1 MRSKRRGEPVRHAR
15 RSGAEQR
22 QEVLRRLSIALKGRG
37 VGVCEA
43 DSRGHL
49 RLVAANRAEDLGPI
63 AVDDVKA
70 ALRGLSEVPEADRTP
85 RLWVAGR
92 SRRRGWCIAPVRS
105 ELPQPPPGGVERRSL
120 ERLTLELGGVC
131 IGLIEAPDREA
142 TAPRDTGPHALL
154 ASIAEQIPAILWT
167 TDAELRVTSRSG
179 TGPKSLELLP
189 SRVPGASLLEQYNR
203 GEVTSDSVDAHRQA
217 LAGESV
223 SYQIQPADRCYDAH
237 VKPLRDDAGAIVGVV
252 GLAVDVSDRERALA
266 QARRSQ
272 LELEDFVEN
281 APAGIRWMAQ
291 DGTILRANQVE
302 LDMLGYRSEEYVGKN
317 IAAFH
322 IDPEVAA
329 DTLRR
334 LRARESL
341 RNVETRLRR
350 RDGSICY
357 GLVSASVRW
366 EGREFVHACCFTRD
380 ITERKVAELALAQFK
395 AMVDSADDAVVG
407 KTLDGMIT
415 SWNSA
420 ATRLYGYTAAEVIGK
435 PITLLA
441 PPDRIDEIRGMI
453 ERLRRGE
460 RVERHETTR
469 VRKDGAQ
476 VAVSLTVSPI
486 LDSHGRVIG
495 ATSVAHD
502 ITERKQVE
510 QQLLHAALHDALTDL
525 PNRAYFVERVSQ
537 ALARGRRDSDYRFG
551 VLFLDCDHFKE
562 VNDSLGHAA
571 GDRFL
576 TEIANRLRTSVR
588 PGDVVA
594 RLGGDEFAV
603 LLEEIVGAPDAEHAA
618 LRIQSALA
626 APFALEGRDIV
637 PSASIG
643 AALSERNHRQPQDV
657 LGNADLAMYHA
668 KQQGGA
674 RFQMFH
680 VAMRKSA
687 EALQDMEADL
697 RNAVEG
703 REFRLV
709 FQPILELESGR
720 VHGFE
725 ALSRWHR
732 PGVGVILPP
741 DFLPLAEQ
749 TGLILPIGTWVLR
762 EACRNA
768 RSWQDRYPTSAPVR
782 ISANLSA
789 KQLAHPGLVDEVRT
803 VLRDTGLEASRLA
816 LEIAE
821 SVLMENVAS
830 AIAALNQ
837 LRELG
842 VELYMAHFGSGR
854 LSLSSMPSFPL
865 QGIKVD
871 PVVVHRVGGRRVD
884 LDVVRSI
891 MDLARSLGLR
901 VIAEGV
907 ETVAQRERLI
917 AFGCELGQGH
927 LLGKPLE
934 PKAAI
939 ALLKG

>member
-1 MRSKRRGEPVRHAR
+1 M
-15 RSGAEQR
+15 
-22 QEVLRRLSIALKGRG
+22 
-37 VGVCEA
+37 
-43 DSRGHL
+43 
-49 RLVAANRAEDLGPI
+49 
-63 AVDDVKA
+63 
-70 ALRGLSEVPEADRTP
+70 
-85 RLWVAGR
+85 
-92 SRRRGWCIAPVRS
+92 
-105 ELPQPPPGGVERRSL
+105 
-120 ERLTLELGGVC
+120 
-131 IGLIEAPDREA
+131 
-142 TAPRDTGPHALL
+142 
-154 ASIAEQIPAILWT
+154 
-167 TDAELRVTSRSG
+167 
-179 TGPKSLELLP
+179 
-189 SRVPGASLLEQYNR
+189 
-203 GEVTSDSVDAHRQA
+203 
-217 LAGESV
+217 
-223 SYQIQPADRCYDAH
+223 
-237 VKPLRDDAGAIVGVV
+237 
-252 GLAVDVSDRERALA
+252 
-266 QARRSQ
+266 
-272 LELEDFVEN
+272 
-281 APAGIRWMAQ
+281 
-291 DGTILRANQVE
+291 QVE
-302 LDMLGYRSEEYVGKN
+302 
-317 IAAFH
+317 
-322 IDPEVAA
+322 
-329 DTLRR
+329 
-334 LRARESL
+334 
-341 RNVETRLRR
+341 
-350 RDGSICY
+350 
-357 GLVSASVRW
+357 
-366 EGREFVHACCFTRD
+366 
-380 ITERKVAELALAQFK
+380 
-395 AMVDSADDAVVG
+395 
-407 KTLDGMIT
+407 
-415 SWNSA
+415 
-420 ATRLYGYTAAEVIGK
+420 
-435 PITLLA
+435 
-441 PPDRIDEIRGMI
+441 
-453 ERLRRGE
+453 
-460 RVERHETTR
+460 
-469 VRKDGAQ
+469 
-476 VAVSLTVSPI
+476 VSLTVSPI
-486 LDSHGRVIG
+486 LDPHGRVIG
-495 ATSVAHD
+495 ATSIAHD
-502 ITERKQVE
+502 VTERKQVE

-537 ALARGRRDSDYRFG
+537 ALARGRRDSHYRFG
-551 VLFLDCDHFKE
+551 VLFLDCDDFKA
-562 VNDSLGHAA
+562 VNDSVGHAA

-603 LLEEIVGAPDAEHAA
+603 LLEEIVGPPDAENAA
-618 LRIQSALA
+618 RRIQSALA

-674 RFQMFH
+674 RFQVFD

-687 EALQDMEADL
+687 KALQDMEAGL
-697 RNAVEG
+697 RNAVER

-709 FQPILELESGR
+709 FQPVLELESGR

-741 DFLPLAEQ
+741 DFLPRAEQ
-749 TGLILPIGTWVLR
+749 TGLILPIGTWVLQ

-768 RSWQDRYPTSAPVR
+768 RSWQDRYPTSDPVR
-782 ISANLSA
+782 VSVNLSA

-821 SVLMENVAS
+821 SVLMENVES

-871 PVVVHRVGGRRVD
+871 PAVVHRVGGRRAD

-901 VIAEGV
+901 AIAEGV

-934 PKAAI
+934 PKSAI

>member
-1 MRSKRRGEPVRHAR
+1 
-15 RSGAEQR
+15 
-22 QEVLRRLSIALKGRG
+22 
-37 VGVCEA
+37 
-43 DSRGHL
+43 
-49 RLVAANRAEDLGPI
+49 
-63 AVDDVKA
+63 
-70 ALRGLSEVPEADRTP
+70 
-85 RLWVAGR
+85 VAGR
-92 SRRRGWCIAPVRS
+92 SRRQGWCVAPVRS
-105 ELPQPPPGGVERRSL
+105 ELPLPPPGGVERRSL

-142 TAPRDTGPHALL
+142 TASRDTGPQALL
-154 ASIAEQIPAILWT
+154 ASVAEQIPAIVWT

-189 SRVPGASLLEQYNR
+189 SRIPGASLLEQYNR

-217 LAGESV
+217 LAGKSV
-223 SYQIQPADRCYDAH
+223 SYQIRPADRYYDAR
-237 VKPLRDDAGAIVGVV
+237 VKPLRNEEGEIVGVV
-252 GLAVDVSDRERALA
+252 GLAIDVSDRERALV

-272 LELEDFVEN
+272 LELEDFVEHT
-281 APAGIRWMAQ
+281 PVGIRWTAP
-291 DGTILRANQVE
+291 DGTILRANPAE

-322 IDPEVAA
+322 VDPKVAA
-329 DTLRR
+329 DMLRR
-334 LRARESL
+334 LRAGEAM
-341 RNVETRLRR
+341 RNVETRLRC

-357 GLVSASVRW
+357 GLVSASVRS
-366 EGREFVHACCFTRD
+366 EGGEFVHACSLTRD
-380 ITERKVAELALAQFK
+380 ITERKLAELALAQFK
-395 AMVDSADDAVVG
+395 AMVESADDAVIG
-407 KTLDGMIT
+407 KTLDGIIT
-415 SWNSA
+415 SWNAA
-420 ATRLYGYTAAEVIGK
+420 ATRLYGYTAEEMIGK

-441 PPDRIDEIRGMI
+441 PPDRIDEIRGMLK
-453 ERLRRGE
+453 RLRREE
-460 RVERHETTR
+460 RVEREETTR
-469 VRKDGAQ
+469 VRKDGTHIE
-476 VAVSLTVSPI
+476 VSLTISPM
-486 LDSHGRVIG
+486 LDPHGRVIG

-537 ALARGRRDSDYRFG
+537 ALARGRRDSHYRFG
-551 VLFLDCDHFKE
+551 VLFLDCDDFKA

-603 LLEEIVGAPDAEHAA
+603 LLDEIVGPPDAEHVAR
-618 LRIQSALA
+618 RIQSALA
-626 APFALEGRDIV
+626 TPFALEGRDIV

-643 AALSERNHRQPQDV
+643 AALSERDHRHSQDV
-657 LGNADLAMYHA
+657 LRNADLAMYHA
-668 KQQGGA
+668 KQRGGA
-674 RFQMFH
+674 RFQVFDI
-680 VAMRKSA
+680 AMRKSA

-697 RNAVEG
+697 RNAVG
-703 REFRLV
+703 RREFRLV

-720 VHGFE
+720 VYGFE

-732 PGVGVILPP
+732 PRLGVILPP

-749 TGLILPIGTWVLR
+749 TSLILPIGAWVLK
-762 EACRNA
+762 EACQNA
-768 RSWQDRYPTSAPVR
+768 RRWQGLDPASAPVR
-782 ISANLSA
+782 ISVNLSA

-803 VLRDTGLEASRLA
+803 VLQDTGLEASYLA

-821 SVLMENVAS
+821 NVLMENVES
-830 AIAALNQ
+830 AIAALKQ

-842 VELYMAHFGSGR
+842 VELYMGHFGSGR

-871 PVVVHRVGGRRVD
+871 PIVVHRVGGRRVD

-901 VIAEGV
+901 AIAEGV

>member
-1 MRSKRRGEPVRHAR
+1 M
-15 RSGAEQR
+15 
-22 QEVLRRLSIALKGRG
+22 
-37 VGVCEA
+37 GVCEA

-63 AVDDVKA
+63 AVDDVKT
-70 ALRGLSEVPEADRTP
+70 ALRRLGEVHEADRTP
-85 RLWVAGR
+85 HLWVAGHLTPR
-92 SRRRGWCIAPVRS
+92 SWCVARVRS
-105 ELPQPPPGGVERRSL
+105 ALPQPPPAGVERRSP

-142 TAPRDTGPHALL
+142 RASQDAGPQALL
-154 ASIAEQIPAILWT
+154 ASVAEQIPAIVWT

-179 TGPKSLELLP
+179 AGPKSLELLP
-189 SRVPGASLLEQYNR
+189 SRVVGASLLEQYNR
-203 GEVTSDSVDAHRQA
+203 GELPAESVDAHRQA
-217 LAGESV
+217 LAGKSV
-223 SYQIQPADRCYDAH
+223 SYQIWLAHRCYDAH
-237 VKPLRDDAGAIVGVV
+237 VKPLRDDAGVIVGVV
-252 GLAVDVSDRERALA
+252 GLALDVTDRERALA
-266 QARRSQ
+266 HARRSQ
-272 LELEDFVEN
+272 LELDDFVEHT
-281 APAGIRWMAQ
+281 PVGMRWTAA
-291 DGTILRANQVE
+291 DGTILRANPAE
-302 LDMLGYRSEEYVGKN
+302 LEMLGYRTEEYVGKN
-317 IAAFH
+317 VAAFH
-322 IDPEVAA
+322 VDPEVAA
-329 DTLRR
+329 DMLRR
-334 LRARESL
+334 LRAGEAL

-357 GLVSASVRW
+357 GLVSASGRS
-366 EGREFVHACCFTRD
+366 EGGEFVHARHLTRD
-380 ITERKVAELALAQFK
+380 ITERKQAELALAQFK
-395 AMVDSADDAVVG
+395 AMVESADDAVVG
-407 KTLDGMIT
+407 KTLEGMIT
-415 SWNSA
+415 SWNPA
-420 ATRLYGYTAAEVIGK
+420 ATRLYGYTAEEVIGK

-441 PPDRIDEIRGMI
+441 PPDRIDEIRGI
-453 ERLRRGE
+453 LERLRRGE

-476 VAVSLTVSPI
+476 VEVSLTVSPI
-486 LDSHGRVIG
+486 LDPRGRVIG
-495 ATSVAHD
+495 ATSIAHT
-502 ITERKQVE
+502 IAERKQVE

-537 ALARGRRDSDYRFG
+537 ALAHARRDSDYRFG
-551 VLFLDCDHFKE
+551 VLFLDCDDFKA

-576 TEIANRLRTSVR
+576 TEIAKRLRASVR

-618 LRIQSALA
+618 RRIQRALA
-626 APFALEGRDIV
+626 APFALEGRDLV

-643 AALSERNHRQPQDV
+643 AALSERNDRQPQDV
-657 LGNADLAMYHA
+657 LSNADLAMYHA
-668 KQQGGA
+668 KQQGRA
-674 RFQMFH
+674 RFRAFD

-687 EALQDMEADL
+687 QARQDMEVNL
-697 RNAVEG
+697 RDAVER

-720 VHGFE
+720 VYGFE
-725 ALSRWHR
+725 ALSRWRR

-749 TGLILPIGTWVLR
+749 TGLILPIGAWVLK
-762 EACRNA
+762 EACQNA
-768 RSWQDRYPTSAPVR
+768 RRWQDRDPASAPVR
-782 ISANLSA
+782 ISVKLSA
-789 KQLAHPGLVDEVRT
+789 KQLAHPGLVDELRT
-803 VLRDTGLEASRLA
+803 VLQDTGLEASCLA

-821 SVLMENVAS
+821 SVLMENVKS
-830 AIAALNQ
+830 AIAVLNQ

-871 PVVVHRVGGRRVD
+871 PIVVHRVGGRRVD

-901 VIAEGV
+901 AIAEGV

-917 AFGCELGQGH
+917 AFGCELGQGR

-939 ALLKG
+939 ALLKA